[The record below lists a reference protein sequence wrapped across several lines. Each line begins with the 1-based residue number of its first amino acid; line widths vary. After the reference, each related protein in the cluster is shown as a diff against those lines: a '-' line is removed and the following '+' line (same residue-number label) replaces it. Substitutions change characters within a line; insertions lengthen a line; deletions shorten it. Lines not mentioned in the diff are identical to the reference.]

1 MIKSYDEIYLEETC
15 DNIATMLDGAVL
27 SGIQPEEFWRLFISS
42 NVARN
47 IENGHPR
54 YLVGMSGIEL
64 LNELLNEQIFLNDK
78 KIFLNPEFNTFRSEY
93 YWAGWVLAQYQNYKN
108 ISFYELNKLFP
119 IEKVLSLYDILH
131 EADITKFFS
140 IVDEHIE
147 NSQKN
152 TKLKQYR
159 KLLGL
164 SQKELSE
171 KAKVSIRNIQMYEQR
186 QNDIN
191 KAQIDTVYRLSKVL
205 HCKIEDLM
213 EI

>member
-1 MIKSYDEIYLEETC
+1 MYDEDMTKIITNIILE
-15 DNIATMLDGAVL
+15 NL
-27 SGIQPEEFWRLFISS
+27 SINQ
-42 NVARN
+42 
-47 IENGHPR
+47 
-54 YLVGMSGIEL
+54 
-64 LNELLNEQIFLNDK
+64 
-78 KIFLNPEFNTFRSEY
+78 
-93 YWAGWVLAQYQNYKN
+93 
-108 ISFYELNKLFP
+108 
-119 IEKVLSLYDILH
+119 LYDILH
-131 EADITKFFS
+131 EADITKFFN

-164 SQKELSE
+164 SQRELSE

-191 KAQIDTVYRLSKVL
+191 KAQIDIVYRLSKVL